1 MPNQRNIQ
9 TVAELNEKMARVQ
22 FAVVASYRGMT
33 VDELSELRKRM
44 RPKGA
49 EVIVAKNTLL
59 RIAARENGLEAI
71 EPLLEGP
78 TSVLFVYDDVAEVAK
93 LFNQYLKEQQ
103 KLEVRGGLLGK
114 TLLQPDSLVDVEK
127 LPSRTQ
133 VLAQIVGGI
142 QSPLAGL
149 VGVLNAPVADLVGVL
164 QAVPGELVGV
174 LQARIT
180 QLQEGDA
187 GAPA

>member
-9 TVAELNEKMARVQ
+9 TVAELNEKMSRVQ
-22 FAVVASYRGMT
+22 FAVVANYRGMT
-33 VDELSELRKRM
+33 VDELSELRNRM

-78 TSVLFVYDDVAEVAK
+78 TSVLFVYDDVAETAK

-127 LPSRTQ
+127 LPSRMQ

-180 QLQEGDA
+180 QLQEGEA